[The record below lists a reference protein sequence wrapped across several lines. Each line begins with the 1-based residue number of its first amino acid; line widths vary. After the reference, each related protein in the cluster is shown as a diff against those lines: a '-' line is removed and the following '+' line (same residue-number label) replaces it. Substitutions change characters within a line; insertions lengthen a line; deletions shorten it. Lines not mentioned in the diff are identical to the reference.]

1 MKLNP
6 VDGEGE
12 DTLSQIEETIQVFSD
27 FINHHVPSTFYRAPI
42 IDHWKPSDYSQREV
56 AGMSRFL
63 GQLSTERAHLNAVIS
78 TSKGASNSNY
88 PNLRDICNAFM
99 NSTPPYIGICQN
111 VKSPCGKEIRVDII
125 AAGGKQWIKVNSIQE
140 SRLLTEFRSQDME
153 AISKA
158 MEEDDDF
165 HQTALETLN
174 LNQKLGQSNDRGLM
188 DESLDEKT
196 EVCYVSPDQIS
207 KLLSEYRQRQG
218 THSNPQDWHSDR
230 KQQLNCSLIDR
241 AQSLVE
247 AAQSASQD
255 LFGSLRSIQIYFTYT
270 RLPFKPRDLYQDPRI
285 PSTLETIHSLGV
297 QQIIAVGAPPKIPP
311 PCVYPTL
318 IPSRN
323 ILLDLSVLIAI
334 CCDSSHHPLP
344 TSEEDVDRR
353 FRAMEKDSNGVRLE
367 PHSNVSKDL
376 KEHLVS
382 EMDHPLIQELQS
394 RLGALGGKGEIG
406 FWVTEEVKS
415 RFPRIINV
423 IGGPGEKR
431 RAKALFEDDPQTFWK
446 GSRWEGNEGP
456 LKFIHVRSLPS
467 PATGVYT
474 GNYHFLSAF
483 DRRLVQTC
491 QKMLE
496 KGAEADS
503 GPRSRARR
511 KMKAKPGTTKLPSA
525 HTLRTMME
533 GVKCGWTV
541 LTNNRGSVGKVVREI
556 GVYEGLPEEDLGK
569 MTQRARLWVVNPSSL
584 AEWSRI
590 EVEEKNS
597 RFMS

>member
-12 DTLSQIEETIQVFSD
+12 NTLSQIEETIRVFSD
-27 FINHHVPSTFYRAPI
+27 FINHHVPSTYYRAPI

-63 GQLSTERAHLNAVIS
+63 GQLSTERAHLNALTSQVIS
-78 TSKGASNSNY
+78 TSKGATNSNY
-88 PNLRDICNAFM
+88 PNLRDMCNAFM

-111 VKSPCGKEIRVDII
+111 MKSPCGKEIRVDII

-174 LNQKLGQSNDRGLM
+174 LNQK
-188 DESLDEKT
+188 
-196 EVCYVSPDQIS
+196 
-207 KLLSEYRQRQG
+207 
-218 THSNPQDWHSDR
+218 

-597 RFMS
+597 RVMS